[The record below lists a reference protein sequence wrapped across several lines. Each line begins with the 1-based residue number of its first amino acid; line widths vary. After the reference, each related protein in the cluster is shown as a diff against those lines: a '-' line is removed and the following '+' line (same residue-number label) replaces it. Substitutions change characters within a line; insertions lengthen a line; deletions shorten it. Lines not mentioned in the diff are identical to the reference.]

1 VTAITAR
8 LVGALHI
15 VGVTNAVSAAN

>member
-1 VTAITAR
+1 VTYITAR

-15 VGVTNAVSAAN
+15 VGVTKAVQAAN